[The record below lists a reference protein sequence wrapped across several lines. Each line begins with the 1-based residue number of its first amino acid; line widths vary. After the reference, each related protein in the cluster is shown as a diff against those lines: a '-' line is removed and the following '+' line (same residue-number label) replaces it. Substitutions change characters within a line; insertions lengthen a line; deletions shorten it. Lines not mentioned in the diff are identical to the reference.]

1 MPRYKDHDVIR
12 LTVDLID
19 IDNGYGETVSLPK
32 GEKGTIMAM
41 KGDWFLV

>member
-1 MPRYKDHDVIR
+1 MPCYKDNDVIR

-19 IDNGYGETVSLPK
+19 IDYGYGETVSLPT

-41 KGDWFLV
+41 KGD